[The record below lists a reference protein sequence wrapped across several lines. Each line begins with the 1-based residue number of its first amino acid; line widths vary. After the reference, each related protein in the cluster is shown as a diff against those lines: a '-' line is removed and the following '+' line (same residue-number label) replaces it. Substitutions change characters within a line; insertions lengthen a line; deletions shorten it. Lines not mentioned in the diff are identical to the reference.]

1 MKNAVK
7 RFSKMVAIML
17 TAIMALGAFPI
28 TAQAN
33 QATVTI
39 IVDGRT
45 LTQNADIGFATI
57 IDGRTFVPLRLV
69 AENMGVEVLWQ
80 DAGPR
85 MITLISPDGTEVF
98 HRIGDLNAYD
108 APIRGQV
115 VASTDVASFVTGGR
129 TMVGLRLIAD
139 ALNAEVEWIGAT
151 RTVRITTAT
160 FDLDTP
166 PVQPGVDLT
175 QSANFDAWI
184 SEQRQVMQNTDFTDA
199 NRFFQVL
206 VSTAPH
212 QVENAFNTYT
222 RHLERAVEAGYDSGF
237 AVARSVLR
245 ADGPIPFDEW
255 MEWRLLGW
263 TYEDIRDGGPVPGQ
277 QPNAPRN

>member
-1 MKNAVK
+1 MAAVLVM
-7 RFSKMVAIML
+7 S
-17 TAIMALGAFPI
+17 I
-28 TAQAN
+28 TPMTVQAN
-33 QATVTI
+33 PQTVTI

-108 APIRGQV
+108 APIRGNV

-222 RHLERAVEAGYDSGF
+222 RHLERAVAAGYDSGWNI
-237 AVARSVLR
+237 ARSVLR

-263 TYEDIRDGGPVPGQ
+263 DYNQIGDGGPTPGQ
-277 QPNAPRN
+277 QTGPSN

>member
-7 RFSKMVAIML
+7 RFSKMVAVML
-17 TAIMALGAFPI
+17 TAIMALGAFPL

-108 APIRGQV
+108 APIRGNI

-160 FDLDTP
+160 HDTP
-166 PVQPGVDLT
+166 TTPPTQPGTPPTGAAL
-175 QSANFDAWI
+175 DALI
-184 SEQRQVMQNTDFTDA
+184 AEQRIIRENTDFTDA

-212 QVENAFNTYT
+212 QVDNAFDTYIRHIT
-222 RHLERAVEAGYDSGF
+222 RVSNHGSIDLNDGLT
-237 AVARSVLR
+237 RSVFSPE
-245 ADGPIPFDEW
+245 GVIPFDVW

-263 TYEDIRDGGPVPGQ
+263 TYNDISDGGPAPGQ
-277 QPNAPRN
+277 QTGPSN